1 MIETNKLQ
9 NIKALRDMLE
19 GSHFTQTKVTKGY
32 DSEAAAAER
41 TKKRDVGETWEERDT
56 DGNIIAVWTQEKG
69 YRTKKSAY
77 DHVMSEVRAFLKSYP
92 NCLGDCKTDEVE
104 RTRLDER
111 FRAKFGRC
119 ADCQFRFESRLKTDG
134 TYKAWEQEQML
145 NNANAF
151 FDQADKE
158 IEMVVEQ
165 MKSGA
170 GYMSADGKEEKW
182 NGAPGAA
189 DQLLSEYYEYKNL
202 ALNNIQEHI

>member
-1 MIETNKLQ
+1 MNKTNKLQ

-19 GSHFTQTKVTKGY
+19 GAHFTQTKVTKGY
-32 DSEAAAAER
+32 DTETAAAER
-41 TKKRDVGETWEERDT
+41 TKKRTVGETWEECDK
-56 DGNIIAVWTQEKG
+56 DGNIVAVWTQEKG

-77 DHVMSEVRAFLKSYP
+77 DHVMSEVRAFLRSYP
-92 NCLGDCKTDEVE
+92 NCLADCKTPESE
-104 RTRLDER
+104 RTRLDDR

-119 ADCQFRFESRLKTDG
+119 ADCQFRFESQMKADG
-134 TYKAWEQEQML
+134 TYKEWEQEQML
-145 NNANAF
+145 GNANAF
-151 FDQADKE
+151 FEQADKE

-189 DQLLSEYYEYKNL
+189 DQLLDEYTEYKKL
-202 ALNNIQEHI
+202 ALNNIQEYT